1 MVPGHLIWVSQVVV
15 NLQQQQEFTLIIL
28 GLLSEG
34 SFPEMKLLF
43 FCPCVPGAL
52 SSITCQN

>member
-1 MVPGHLIWVSQVVV
+1 MSQVVV
-15 NLQQQQEFTLIIL
+15 NLQEQQEFTLVIL

-52 SSITCQN
+52 SIVKTSFMI